1 MHRPHLRKEA
11 KPMSEVKT
19 QDIKLQTETREAIEF
34 IELLKALTRDEQ
46 NQVKGYMTCL
56 GSIKNIKTA

>member
-1 MHRPHLRKEA
+1 MLHRPHYRKEA

-34 IELLKALTRDEQ
+34 IELLKAFTY
-46 NQVKGYMTCL
+46 NMHKGVL
-56 GSIKNIKTA
+56 IK

>member
-1 MHRPHLRKEA
+1 MPGVR
-11 KPMSEVKT
+11 T

-56 GSIKNIKTA
+56 GSIKNVKTA